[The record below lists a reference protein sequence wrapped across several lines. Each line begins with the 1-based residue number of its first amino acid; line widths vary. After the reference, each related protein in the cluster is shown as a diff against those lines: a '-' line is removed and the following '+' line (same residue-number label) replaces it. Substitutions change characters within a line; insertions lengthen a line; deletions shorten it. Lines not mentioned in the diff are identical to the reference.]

1 MCPEVKMLMGLKQ
14 LAFGVPPIA
23 FCDYFQ
29 MGETAGRNCMKRLCN
44 VVAQNK
50 TLREKY
56 LRKPTKADTMRIS
69 QLHVDECGGFAG
81 NMGCLDCM
89 HVHWKN
95 CPRGWQGQFKN
106 GKEEMSSL
114 VLEAVAD
121 YNTWFW
127 HFFFGSPGTNN
138 DVNTWDQSPLLKS
151 MLDGALEACDFDFRI
166 GEENFNKVWFMVDGM
181 YPELSRFVKTCA
193 VPMNQFQTDYAA
205 WQEGHRKMIE
215 RAFGTLQRKFQVLC
229 RPVELFY
236 MHEIADVVDTCLIL
250 HNMMVEVRI
259 ERNEPEFLSIYD
271 SVTLDEGDDR
281 AAMEMRE
288 DLARN
293 AGTST
298 NREAQSVDRSLETE
312 DRQLGVAARW
322 NTNSSDRQQE
332 VRAQWELNFLESDK
346 RWDEL
351 YDETEHHRMK
361 CALMKEI
368 PRLKNNK

>member
-1 MCPEVKMLMGLKQ
+1 M
-14 LAFGVPPIA
+14 
-23 FCDYFQ
+23 
-29 MGETAGRNCMKRLCN
+29 N
-44 VVAQNK
+44 V
-50 TLREKY
+50 
-56 LRKPTKADTMRIS
+56 
-69 QLHVDECGGFAG
+69 
-81 NMGCLDCM
+81 
-89 HVHWKN
+89 
-95 CPRGWQGQFKN
+95 
-106 GKEEMSSL
+106 
-114 VLEAVAD
+114 
-121 YNTWFW
+121 
-127 HFFFGSPGTNN
+127 
-138 DVNTWDQSPLLKS
+138 WDQSPLLKA
-151 MLDGALEACDFDFRI
+151 MLDGTLEAVDF
-166 GEENFNKVWFMVDGM
+166 NFNIGDDSFSKVWFVADDI
-181 YPELSRFVKTCA
+181 YPEIARFVKTCA
-193 VPMNQFQTDYAA
+193 VPLNRFQSDCAA

-215 RAFGTLQRKFQVLC
+215 HAFGVFQRKFQCLC
-229 RPVELFY
+229 RPVEPWCV
-236 MHEIADVVDTCLIL
+236 EDVADVVDTCLIL